1 MGSYYGPDDSKL
13 KENIFGWYRICM
25 MSSTIK
31 YFQRMKTRIRRYMGA
46 TDNRILVMFAVEG
59 LLITLVNNLVGNYNN
74 LFATR
79 LGANDFELSLVITLP
94 QLVGMLVLIPGG
106 ILTDRMPNKRNMIIM
121 ALALISGAYFLM
133 GFTPMLGSIRL
144 AAFLL
149 LLSVSSAPMTVYNV
163 AWQAYFSDV
172 VVRDEARN
180 NILTVRNG
188 INFLIGVVIPLSCGA
203 ILAAADT
210 TKDKLLRHQIF
221 VWLAGM
227 LLILQ
232 IFVLKRING
241 GQNNS
246 VGKIKP
252 KEIKAALTDLAKNK
266 RFLGF
271 AFVTLFFYMSWQ
283 IDWTL
288 YFLGEVNYLGMNEAW
303 LSYASIGGA
312 VVQFI
317 TIRFW
322 SRLNLKKG
330 VRFSIIFGGLG
341 LTFFPLVMI
350 FTLGLPGSV
359 ARPVFVGLN
368 ALANFAFATVYLN
381 IPLMLLQ
388 VLPEKNKTLNIS
400 LYTMLTMLSNAFM
413 PMVGVAIYRFLG
425 ADLKA
430 YKTVYLIVYIM
441 RLVSTALWFTR
452 WWLLR
457 REEEV

>member
-1 MGSYYGPDDSKL
+1 MMNS
-13 KENIFGWYRICM
+13 IFKSFHRLN
-25 MSSTIK
+25 
-31 YFQRMKTRIRRYMGA
+31 TRIKHYMGA
-46 TDNRILVMFAVEG
+46 AGNRILVLFAAEG

-74 LFATR
+74 LFAAR

-106 ILTDRMPNKRNMIIM
+106 ILTDRMSNKRDMIIM
-121 ALALISGAYFLM
+121 ALSMISGAYFLI
-133 GFTPMLGSIRL
+133 GFTPMLGSAGL

-149 LLSVSSAPMTVYNV
+149 LISVSSAPMTVYNV

-172 VVRDEARN
+172 VARQEARN
-180 NILTVRNG
+180 SILSVRNG
-188 INFLIGVVIPLSCGA
+188 INFLTGVVVPLSCGA
-203 ILAAADT
+203 ILAAAAT
-210 TKDKLLRHQIF
+210 TKDKLLCHQIF
-221 VWLAGM
+221 VWLAAM

-232 IFVLKRING
+232 IIVLKRING

-246 VGKIKP
+246 PGGMKFKDIKS
-252 KEIKAALTDLAKNK
+252 ALTEIVKNK

-271 AFVTLFFYMSWQ
+271 AFVALFFYMSWQ

-288 YFLGEVNYLGMNEAW
+288 YFLGEVNYLDMNEAW

-312 VVQFI
+312 IVQFV

-322 SRLNLKKG
+322 SRLNMKMG
-330 VRFSIIFGGLG
+330 VRFPIIFGGLG
-341 LTFFPLVMI
+341 LTLFPLIMI
-350 FTLGLPGSV
+350 FCLGLPGNV
-359 ARPVFVGLN
+359 GRPMFVGMN
-368 ALANFAFATVYLN
+368 SIANFAFATIYLN

-413 PMVGVAIYRFLG
+413 PMAGVAVYRAMG

-430 YKTVYLIVYIM
+430 YKAVYLIVFAM
-441 RLVSTALWFTR
+441 RIAAAALWFIR
-452 WWLLR
+452 WWMLR
-457 REEEV
+457 REEN